1 MQGSTIPQ
9 QASERASR
17 RRRRKLRI
25 MAAFGGCVLLTVL
38 ALRLQARP
46 EAAAPAPAH
55 PSSPSVEAL
64 RAGFRS
70 PPDDC
75 RIMMRWWWFGPAVV
89 KPELAREMEA
99 MRAAGIGGFEVQ
111 PVYPLTLDDPQKGLV
126 NLPYLSAPF
135 LDDLHFAAQTA
146 ARLGLRFDLT
156 LASGWPYGG
165 PSVPVTQASSALR
178 VVRTA
183 APAGSTSVPAPAL
196 EPGEKLLAAFL
207 ENPSVENPGAGPGL
221 WRQIQPLPGPDLRA
235 GRFPLPQASAEQQTV
250 VFFLASRTGMMVKRP
265 SVGAE
270 GFVVDHLDRAAI
282 AAYLEH
288 VADPLLRGVQSSRPY
303 AVFSDSLEVY
313 GADWTPDLPA
323 EFEKLRGY
331 DLIPHLPALLEDT
344 GPDAPEIRYD
354 WARTLTEL
362 LDRNYFAQ
370 IQSWAHAHGVRLR
383 AQAYGP
389 PATILSSNA
398 FVDLPEGEHA
408 NWRGYSP
415 LKWAASANHV
425 LGQSV
430 TSSESFTWTHFAA
443 FRSTPLDL
451 KAEADV
457 DFLEGSN
464 QLIGH
469 GWPYSPPSA
478 GNPGWAFYAAGALN
492 DHNPWWIVMP
502 DVTRYMQRISYLLRQ
517 GSPVSDV
524 ALMLPTEDAWAN
536 SRAGALE
543 SSDTIAARVGDAVSA
558 QILDAGMN
566 FDYVDSGLINRMI
579 SSRVESG
586 GLRYPVLVLPGI
598 ERMPVATYR
607 AIEGY
612 ATGGGLVIALRRLPS
627 RAPGFKTAAADTQ
640 EVQRISRELFQP
652 GGPGHFLADPTQLSG
667 LLRRLRTPDVTFSV
681 PTQAVGFVH
690 RRISSDTDLYFF
702 ANTGNRTVH
711 TRAVFRM
718 PGRLTGRRIEE
729 WDPFSAAATQVGDG
743 SSVAL
748 ALEPYESKVVV
759 LTEGQGPSMSQ
770 AQSAEAAVQLP
781 APLDLSRGW
790 NVSFDSISH
799 SATMQNLHSWTE
811 DAATEFYSGQASY
824 TKEFDLPAGYLEGF
838 RKQGWELDLDFGP
851 GSAVAP
857 DSRMRD
863 GMRAWLESPVREA
876 ALVSVNGS
884 PAGSV
889 WRPPYRVEIGRLL
902 QPGRNRIEIIVGN
915 LAINSLA
922 GRASP
927 DYRLLYS
934 RYGQRFSPQNM
945 NNLAP
950 LPAGILGPVRIVARM
965 PVAEAKAGR

>member
-1 MQGSTIPQ
+1 MEDRAIPRDGSRRGIRSWRMIAACGGAILLTLP
-9 QASERASR
+9 ASR
-17 RRRRKLRI
+17 LP
-25 MAAFGGCVLLTVL
+25 AS
-38 ALRLQARP
+38 P
-46 EAAAPAPAH
+46 EAAAPAT
-55 PSSPSVEAL
+55 SPDHSVEAL

-75 RIMMRWWWFGPAVV
+75 RILMRWWWFGPAVV
-89 KPELAREMEA
+89 KSELAREMEA

-111 PVYPLTLDDPQKGLV
+111 STYPLTLDDPEKGLA

-135 LDDLHFAAQTA
+135 LDDLHFTAQTA

-178 VVRTA
+178 VVRTVV
-183 APAGSTSVPAPAL
+183 PAGSASAPLPAMEA
-196 EPGEKLLAAFL
+196 GEKLLAAFL
-207 ENPSVENPGAGPGL
+207 EPSVEPPSAGTAL
-221 WRQIQPLPGPDLRA
+221 ARQILPLQGAELRA
-235 GRFPLPQASAEQQTV
+235 GRFPLPQAAAQPETLA
-250 VFFLASRTGMMVKRP
+250 FFLSSRTGMMVKRP

-270 GFVVDHLDRAAI
+270 GFVVDHLDRAAV

-288 VADPLLRGVQSSRPY
+288 VGDPLLRGVQGSLPY

-331 DLIPHLPALLEDT
+331 DLIPHLPALVENT

-354 WARTLTEL
+354 WARTLSEL

-370 IQSWAHAHGVRLR
+370 IQSWSHAHGVRLR

-425 LGQSV
+425 LGQRV
-430 TSSESFTWTHFAA
+430 TSSESFTWTHFGA

-502 DVTRYMQRISYLLRQ
+502 DVTRYMRRISYLLRQ

-536 SRAGALE
+536 SRAGAVE
-543 SSDTIAARVGDAVSA
+543 SSDTIAARIGDGVSSR
-558 QILDAGMN
+558 ILDAGMN
-566 FDYVDSGLINRMI
+566 FDYVDSGLIGGRMA
-579 SSRVESG
+579 SG
-586 GLRYPVLVLPGI
+586 GIPYPILVLPGI
-598 ERMPVATYR
+598 ERIPASTYR
-607 AIEGY
+607 AIEAY
-612 ATGGGLVIALRRLPS
+612 ARGGGQVIALRRLPS
-627 RAPGFKTAAADTQ
+627 RAPGFKTPPGDTQ
-640 EVQRISRELFQP
+640 EVQRITRELFQS
-652 GGPGHFLADPTQLSG
+652 GGPGHFLADETQLTG
-667 LLRRLRTPDVTFSV
+667 LLRGLRKPDVAFSA
-681 PTQAVGFVH
+681 PTPAVGFVH
-690 RRISSDTDLYFF
+690 RRISPDADLYFL
-702 ANTGNRTVH
+702 ANTGNQAVH
-711 TRAVFRM
+711 TEAVFRL
-718 PGRLTGRRIEE
+718 PGRRIEE
-729 WDPFSAAATQVGDG
+729 WDPFSGATAPVGYG
-743 SSVAL
+743 SSMAL
-748 ALEPYESKVVV
+748 ALDPYESKVFV
-759 LTEGQGPSMSQ
+759 LTAGQ
-770 AQSAEAAVQLP
+770 AQPRGEQSARAAGQPP

-790 NVSFDSISH
+790 SVSFDGISH
-799 SATMQNLHSWTE
+799 SATMQTLHSWTD
-811 DAATEFYSGQASY
+811 DAATRFYSGQASY
-824 TKEFDLPAGYLEGF
+824 ARELDLPAGYLEGA
-838 RKQGWELDLDFGP
+838 RKHGWELDLDFGP
-851 GSAVAP
+851 GTAVAP

-876 ALVSVNGS
+876 ALVFVNGS

-902 QPGRNRIEIIVGN
+902 KPGRNRITILVGN

-922 GRASP
+922 GRAAP

-934 RYGQRFSPQNM
+934 RYGRRFSPQNM
-945 NNLAP
+945 DRLQP
-950 LPAGILGPVRIVARM
+950 LPSGILGPVRIVAAPDRS
-965 PVAEAKAGR
+965 VQSVQ